1 MEASVATLD
10 EVRWQLG
17 DTATWGERSER
28 VVTRELTYSD
38 GDRVRIVVRKRGWRY
53 DLDDRG
59 DAVAKARALGAQT
72 DGTERGWLELAEA
85 IVAEEGFNVNR
96 SGVVFVPAV
105 EGRDLAE
112 LAFRLAECAYAVHV
126 ALLESAQD

>member
-1 MEASVATLD
+1 MEASVAVLD

-17 DTATWGERSER
+17 ETATWGERSER
-28 VVTRELTYSD
+28 VVTRELTYAD
-38 GDRVRIVVRKRGWRY
+38 GERVRIVVRKRGWRY

-59 DAVAKARALGAQT
+59 DAVAKATALGAPR
-72 DGTERGWLELAEA
+72 DWLEVAEA

-105 EGRDLAE
+105 EGRDIAR
-112 LAFRLAECAYAVHV
+112 LAFRLSDCAYAVHA
-126 ALLESAQD
+126 ALLELAQD